1 MLVHAETVMKYV
13 FFVLAIFLL
22 PSLVV
27 AQSHSFP
34 YGQATYRELDMKI
47 YEPDTSAVAVMLDEF
62 GEAYFDNYNDH
73 NLLFEYHARIKIL
86 KKGGVSYGTFE
97 IPLRKSEGRSE
108 KIVSIKASAFNIENG
123 SMRETKLDPKNVF
136 LENQS
141 KYYDAKKFAIPNVK
155 EGSVIEV
162 LYTLESPFVYKFR
175 SWEFQSEI
183 PKLQSEFW
191 ALIPGNYLYNVSL
204 RGFLKLTKQESELVK
219 SCFLTADCS
228 RLKYGIKNIP
238 AFNEEEFMTAKSN
251 FISAINFE
259 LSQINYFDGRKDK
272 ITKEWK
278 DADEELRQSSQFGL
292 QIKRG
297 KDIVD
302 SHIDQLI
309 GGETDALVKAKKIY
323 DFIKGWYKWND
334 VYGEY
339 SEFGIKKSFESKI
352 GNVGDINLSL
362 VAALKY
368 ADVPVEPMLLSTR
381 KNGLVTDLYPV
392 LSEFN
397 YVVAKVTI
405 ADKTYLLDATDDFHP
420 FGLLP
425 ERCLNGKGRVIG
437 DKESYWLEL
446 KPTDKEKTTTML
458 NLALDNDGVMK
469 GSIQYLYAGYKA
481 VNERKKIY
489 GFSSLQEFIN
499 DFKDKNQDLNI
510 SDFKIENADDI
521 TKPLIFKLTVAFGE
535 GMFMGDNFLFNP
547 FITEQ
552 WQRNPFKSS
561 ERLYPVDFGAPLE
574 EIMILTLDYPS
585 GYEVDELPN
594 KIGLALP
601 QNGGRFIFEI
611 QNSMNKLSVNN
622 SLLIAKPVFTS
633 HEYHYLKELFNN
645 VLAVQRT
652 ELVFKKKK

>member
-1 MLVHAETVMKYV
+1 MT
-13 FFVLAIFLL
+13 
-22 PSLVV
+22 
-27 AQSHSFP
+27 
-34 YGQATYRELDMKI
+34 I
-47 YEPDTSAVAVMLDEF
+47 YEPDTSAVALMLDEF
-62 GEAYFDNYNDH
+62 GEAYFDNNNDH

-97 IPLRKSEGRSE
+97 IPLRKSDGRTE
-108 KIVSIKASAFNIENG
+108 RIVSIRASSFNIENG

-162 LYTLESPFVYKFR
+162 FYTLESPFVFQFR
-175 SWEFQSEI
+175 SWEFQSDI

-204 RGFLKLTKQESELVK
+204 RGFLKLTKDESELVR

-228 RLKYGIKNIP
+228 RLKFAIKNIP
-238 AFNEEEFMTAKSN
+238 AFKEEEFMTAKSN

-278 DADEELRQSSQFGL
+278 DADEELRQNSQFGL

-297 KDIVD
+297 KDI
-302 SHIDQLI
+302 IDEHVEQLI
-309 GGETDALVKAKKIY
+309 AGETDMLVKAKKIY

-339 SEFGIKKSFESKI
+339 SEFGIKKSFESKT

-362 VAALKY
+362 IAALKY
-368 ADVPVEPMLLSTR
+368 AEVPVEPMLLSTR
-381 KNGLVTDLYPV
+381 KNGLVTDIYPV
-392 LSEFN
+392 LSDFN

-405 ADKTYLLDATDDFHP
+405 NDKVYLVDATDDFHP

-437 DKESYWLEL
+437 DKESYWFDL

-458 NLALDNDGVMK
+458 
-469 GSIQYLYAGYKA
+469 
-481 VNERKKIY
+481 
-489 GFSSLQEFIN
+489 
-499 DFKDKNQDLNI
+499 
-510 SDFKIENADDI
+510 
-521 TKPLIFKLTVAFGE
+521 
-535 GMFMGDNFLFNP
+535 
-547 FITEQ
+547 
-552 WQRNPFKSS
+552 
-561 ERLYPVDFGAPLE
+561 
-574 EIMILTLDYPS
+574 TL
-585 GYEVDELPN
+585 
-594 KIGLALP
+594 
-601 QNGGRFIFEI
+601 
-611 QNSMNKLSVNN
+611 
-622 SLLIAKPVFTS
+622 
-633 HEYHYLKELFNN
+633 
-645 VLAVQRT
+645 VLG
-652 ELVFKKKK
+652 

>member
-1 MLVHAETVMKYV
+1 MRTLPPFLFLS
-13 FFVLAIFLL
+13 FFFIH
-22 PSLVV
+22 SLVI
-27 AQSHSFP
+27 AQSHGFP
-34 YGQATYRELDMKI
+34 YGKATYRELEMTS
-47 YEPDTSAVAVMLDEF
+47 YEPDTSAVALILDEF
-62 GEAYFDNYNDH
+62 GDAYFDNNNDH

-97 IPLRKSEGRSE
+97 IPLRKSDGRTE
-108 KIVSIKASAFNIENG
+108 RVVSVRASSFNIENG
-123 SMRETKLDPKNVF
+123 SMRETKLDTKNVF

-155 EGSVIEV
+155 EGSVIEIF
-162 LYTLESPFVYKFR
+162 YTLESPFFFKFR
-175 SWEFQSEI
+175 SWEFQSDI

-204 RGFLKLTKQESELVK
+204 RGYLKLTKDESELVRE
-219 SCFLTADCS
+219 CFLTADCS
-228 RLKYGIKNIP
+228 RMKFAIKNIP
-238 AFNEEEFMTAKSN
+238 AFREEEYMTAKSN
-251 FISAINFE
+251 FLSAINFE

-302 SHIDQLI
+302 EHVERLI
-309 GGETDALVKAKKIY
+309 AGETDMLVKAKKIH

-339 SEFGIKKSFESKI
+339 SEFGIKKSFESKT

-362 VAALKY
+362 IAALKY
-368 ADVPVEPMLLSTR
+368 AEVPVEPMLLSTR
-381 KNGLVTDLYPV
+381 KNGLVTDIYPV
-392 LSEFN
+392 LSDFN

-405 ADKTYLLDATDDFHP
+405 NDKVYLVDATDDFHP

-425 ERCLNGKGRVIG
+425 ERCLNGRGRVIG
-437 DKESYWLEL
+437 EKESYWFDL

-458 NLALDNDGVMK
+458 TLVLGDDGVIK
-469 GSIQYLYAGYKA
+469 GSIQYLFGGYKA
-481 VNERKKIY
+481 VGERKKIY
-489 GFSSLQEFIN
+489 GFSSQQEFID
-499 DFKDKNQDLNI
+499 DFKNKNQDLNI
-510 SDFKIENADDI
+510 TDFKIENADDI
-521 TKPLIFKLTVAFGE
+521 TRPLIFKLSVAFGD
-535 GMFMGDNFLFNP
+535 GIYTGDNFLFNP
-547 FITEQ
+547 FIMEQ

-574 EIMILTLDYPS
+574 EITILTLDYPP
-585 GYEVDELPN
+585 GYEIDELPN
-594 KIGLALP
+594 KVGLSLP

-611 QNSMNKLSVNN
+611 QNAANKLSVNN

-633 HEYHYLKELFNN
+633 NEYHYLKELFNN

>member
-1 MLVHAETVMKYV
+1 MKQFYL
-13 FFVLAIFLL
+13 FIFLL
-22 PSLVV
+22 LLYSV
-27 AQSHSFP
+27 ANGQGGNGFP
-34 YGQATYRELDMKI
+34 YGKATYRELDMKV
-47 YEPDTSAVAVMLDEF
+47 YEPDTSAVALVLDEF
-62 GEAYFDNYNDH
+62 GEAWFDNDNDH
-73 NLLFEYHARIKIL
+73 NLMFEYHARIKIL

-97 IPLRKSEGRSE
+97 IPLRKSDGRTE
-108 KIVSIKASAFNIENG
+108 KLVSVKASSYNVENG
-123 SMRETKLDPKNVF
+123 SMRETKLEYKNVF

-162 LYTLESPFVYKFR
+162 HYKVESPFFYKFR

-204 RGFLKLTKQESELVK
+204 RGFFKLSKQESELVRL
-219 SCFLTADCS
+219 CFLTADCS
-228 RLKYGIKNIP
+228 RLKYGMKNIP
-238 AFNEEEFMTAKSN
+238 AFYEEEFMTAKEN
-251 FISAINFE
+251 FLSAISFE

-272 ITKEWK
+272 ITQEWK
-278 DADEELRQSSQFGL
+278 DADEELRQSAKFGL

-302 SHIDQLI
+302 DHVEQLI
-309 GGETDALVKAKKIY
+309 AGEIDPLLKAKKIY
-323 DFIKGWYKWND
+323 EFIKGWYKWND

-339 SEFGIKKSFESKI
+339 SEFNIKKSFVSKT

-362 VAALKY
+362 IAALRY
-368 ADVPVEPMLLSTR
+368 AEVPVEPMLLSTR
-381 KNGLVTDLYPV
+381 QNGLVTDIYPV

-405 ADKTYLLDATDDFHP
+405 NGKIYLLDATDDFHP
-420 FGLLP
+420 FGLMP

-437 DKESYWLEL
+437 DKESYWFDI
-446 KPTDKEKTTTML
+446 KPTDKEKTTTVL
-458 NLALDNDGVMK
+458 TLQLSDDGIIK

-481 VNERKKIY
+481 VSQRKKIY
-489 GFSSLQEFIN
+489 KFSSVEEFIG
-499 DFKDKNQDLNI
+499 DFKNKNQDLNI
-510 SDFKIENADDI
+510 SDFKIENVDDI
-521 TKPLIFKLTVAFGE
+521 SKPLIFKLDVEFGD
-535 GMFMGDNFLFNP
+535 GIYGGDHFLFNP
-547 FITEQ
+547 FITDQ
-552 WQRNPFKSS
+552 WQRNPFKSA

-574 EIMILTLDYPS
+574 EIMILTLDYPA
-585 GYEVDELPN
+585 GYEVDGLPN
-594 KIGLALP
+594 KVGLSLP
-601 QNGGRFIFEI
+601 QGGGRFIFDI

-633 HEYHYLKELFNN
+633 QEYHYLKEIFNN
-645 VLAVQRT
+645 VLAVQQT

>member
-1 MLVHAETVMKYV
+1 MLPFAETVMKYL
-13 FFVLAIFLL
+13 FFFIAFFFLCEF
-22 PSLVV
+22 VI
-27 AQSHSFP
+27 AQGHGFS
-34 YGQATYRELDMKI
+34 YGQATYRELDMKV
-47 YEPDTSAVAVMLDEF
+47 YEPDTSAVALILDEF
-62 GEAYFDNYNDH
+62 GEAYFEDGNDY

-86 KKGGVSYGTFE
+86 KKGGVAYGTFE
-97 IPLRKSEGRSE
+97 IPLRKIEGRTE

-136 LENQS
+136 SENQS
-141 KYYDAKKFAIPNVK
+141 KYSDAKKFAIPNVK

-162 LYTLESPFVYKFR
+162 FYVLASPFLYKFR
-175 SWEFQSEI
+175 PWEFQSDI

-204 RGFLKLTKQESELVK
+204 RGFLKLTKNESELVK
-219 SCFLTADCS
+219 SCFMTADCS

-251 FISAINFE
+251 FISAVNFE

-278 DADEELRQSSQFGL
+278 DADEELRQDSKFGV

-302 SHIDQLI
+302 SHIDQLV
-309 GGETDALVKAKKIY
+309 GGETDPLAKAKKIY

-334 VYGEY
+334 SYGEY
-339 SEFGIKKSFESKI
+339 SEFGIKKSFESKT

-362 VAALKY
+362 IAALRY
-368 ADVPVEPMLLSTR
+368 AEVPVEPMLLSTR
-381 KNGLVTDLYPV
+381 QNGLVTDLYPV

-405 ADKTYLLDATDDFHP
+405 AGKTYLLDATDDFHP

-425 ERCLNGKGRVIG
+425 ERCLNGNGRVIG

-446 KPTDKEKTTTML
+446 KPTDREKTTTIL
-458 NLALDNDGVMK
+458 NLTLDDGGVIK

-489 GFSSLQEFIN
+489 GFSSLPAFIN
-499 DFKDKNQDLNI
+499 DYKSKNQDLNI
-510 SDFKIENADDI
+510 GDFEIENADDL
-521 TKPLIFKLTVAFGE
+521 TKPLIFRMTVAFGE
-535 GMFMGDNFLFNP
+535 GMFTGDNFLFNP

-561 ERLYPVDFGAPLE
+561 ERLYPIDFGAPLE
-574 EIMILTLDYPS
+574 EIMILTLDYPP
-585 GYEVDELPN
+585 GYEIDGLPG
-594 KIGLALP
+594 KVGLALP

-622 SLLIAKPVFTS
+622 SLLIAKPVFSS

>member
-1 MLVHAETVMKYV
+1 MSAHAETVMKYV
-13 FFVLAIFLL
+13 FFFLAILLL
-22 PSLVV
+22 PSRVV

-34 YGQATYRELDMKI
+34 YGQATYRELDMKN
-47 YEPDTSAVAVMLDEF
+47 YGPDTSAVAVILDEF
-62 GEAYFDNYNDH
+62 GEAYFDNNNDH

-162 LYTLESPFVYKFR
+162 FYTLESPFVYKFR

-228 RLKYGIKNIP
+228 RLKYAIKNIP

-309 GGETDALVKAKKIY
+309 GGETDALVKAKRIY

-368 ADVPVEPMLLSTR
+368 AEVPVEPMLLSTR

-437 DKESYWLEL
+437 EKESYWLDL
-446 KPTDKEKTTTML
+446 KPTDKEKTTTVL
-458 NLALDNDGVMK
+458 NLALDNDGVIK

-481 VNERKKIY
+481 VDERKKIY

-535 GMFMGDNFLFNP
+535 GMFTGDNFLFNP

-585 GYEVDELPN
+585 GYEIDELPN

-622 SLLIAKPVFTS
+622 SLLIAKPVFSS